1 MRERESRVRWRK
13 REWREGERER
23 GEWIRE
29 EMRGGEDKIGREWF
43 GSARL
48 KFKGVGFLKNRY
60 IFLFT
65 TKMLVL
71 G

>member
-1 MRERESRVRWRK
+1 MIERERESGEVEKERVER
-13 REWREGERER
+13 GRER

>member
-1 MRERESRVRWRK
+1 MGDMEKERVEKGREREWGV
-13 REWREGERER
+13 
-23 GEWIRE
+23 WIRE

-43 GSARL
+43 GSAQL
-48 KFKGVGFLKNRY
+48 KFRGVGFFKNRY